1 MSKNFKAKYF
11 TIMKTIFVILNGIN
25 LPYHVIEYVIDKAK
39 TNSCEIFAL
48 FLKGSSES
56 PKGYVYPS
64 DLGATAT
71 LTSEADGI
79 KADEK
84 IISQNMKIVRDMADT
99 EKIPYRAEIKTNA
112 SADEVV
118 AMSATADLIVID
130 ENFDEMSLL
139 SDPHVSLKD
148 LMNKTGKPLHPVPYV

>member
-1 MSKNFKAKYF
+1 
-11 TIMKTIFVILNGIN
+11 
-25 LPYHVIEYVIDKAK
+25 
-39 TNSCEIFAL
+39 
-48 FLKGSSES
+48 
-56 PKGYVYPS
+56 
-64 DLGATAT
+64 
-71 LTSEADGI
+71 
-79 KADEK
+79 
-84 IISQNMKIVRDMADT
+84 MADT

>member
-84 IISQNMKIVRDMADT
+84 IISQNMKIVRIWLT
-99 EKIPYRAEIKTNA
+99 
-112 SADEVV
+112 
-118 AMSATADLIVID
+118 
-130 ENFDEMSLL
+130 
-139 SDPHVSLKD
+139 LK
-148 LMNKTGKPLHPVPYV
+148 KFPTGRK